1 MVRTKRARV
10 TTASRQKETRVNGKD
25 AGIATVA
32 TGGESLQE
40 IQSRANSKVIGNA
53 LFGEA
58 TCAQLMTK
66 QKDDTMPAKEPES
79 ACNGFSQAA
88 AWAAESEWTGEASEE
103 TAETGSGSREPE
115 D

>member
-10 TTASRQKETRVNGKD
+10 TTASRQKATRDNGKD
-25 AGIATVA
+25 AGVATVA
-32 TGGESLQE
+32 TGGENLQE
-40 IQSRANSKVIGNA
+40 RHSCAFAKVIGNA
-53 LFGEA
+53 SFGDT
-58 TCAQLMTK
+58 TCVQLMTK
-66 QKDDTMPAKEPES
+66 QKDDTLLAKEPES

-103 TAETGSGSREPE
+103 TAETASGSREPE